1 MEPIESQVRE
11 IVSGQIGHITDDQM
25 TNEAE
30 LVRDLGADSLDVE
43 MIRGEVEEHFDV
55 DVTDEALEKVTT
67 LGDVVNLVR
76 ELKAVK
82 Q

>member
-1 MEPIESQVRE
+1 MEPIEAQIRE

-43 MIRGEVEEHFDV
+43 LIRGDIEEQFDI
-55 DVTDEALEKVTT
+55 DVTDEALGKVKT

-76 ELKAVK
+76 ELTAVK
-82 Q
+82 R